1 MYTFYHLPTQKTR
14 VLSNGDFFLFFTQF
28 ALVFY
33 VKIVVNYFAKCY
45 NDRITD
51 IPLKIYSEQRK
62 SKMKNIDTLITEND
76 ASLTTLYGAD
86 QGARERIKKAV
97 ESFTSLYGEQDF
109 SVFSVS
115 GRSEIS
121 GNHTDH
127 NRGEVLAASVSLD
140 IIAVAA
146 PTDDGCVYVKSEGFS
161 QNKVCLGDL
170 DPVEGEEGTSAALI
184 RGVCDGFAKNGH
196 AIGGFCA
203 YMTSSVLGG
212 SGLSSSAAFEDMI
225 GNIENHLYN
234 NGNIGY
240 IEISQISQ
248 YAENKHFG
256 KPCGLM
262 DQIACACGGF
272 VRIDFADPANPVCEK
287 IDLDLASHGY
297 SLCVV
302 NTGGSHADLT
312 DDYASVP
319 AEMKKVASYFGKEV
333 LRELT
338 KDDVIGNIPALREFA
353 GDRAVLRAIHFFDEN
368 ERVKKASEYLAKDDI
383 DGFFGVIKA
392 SGVSSSMYLQNYF
405 TPKAPAEQGISLAC
419 AVASS
424 ILEDGGVCRV
434 HGGGFAG
441 TIQAFVSDEKLE
453 VFKAKME
460 AAFGEGAVTVLSV
473 RPVGMTKIF

>member
-1 MYTFYHLPTQKTR
+1 MKDINTLLAENDSAIS
-14 VLSNGDFFLFFTQF
+14 VLYGS
-28 ALVFY
+28 
-33 VKIVVNYFAKCY
+33 
-45 NDRITD
+45 
-51 IPLKIYSEQRK
+51 
-62 SKMKNIDTLITEND
+62 D
-76 ASLTTLYGAD
+76 ASL
-86 QGARERIKKAV
+86 RERIKNAV
-97 ESFTSLYGEQDF
+97 ESFTAIYGEQDY

-115 GRSEIS
+115 GRSEIC

-146 PTDDGCVYVKSEGFS
+146 PTDDGTVYVKSEGFCE
-161 QNKVCLGDL
+161 NEVCLGDL

-184 RGVCDGFAKNGH
+184 RGVCDGLIKRNRS
-196 AIGGFCA
+196 IGGFCA

-234 NGNIGY
+234 DGEIGY

-272 VRIDFADPANPVCEK
+272 VHIDFADPENPVCEK

-338 KDDVIGNIPALREFA
+338 KDDILANIPALRDFA

-368 ERVKKASEYLAKDDI
+368 DRVKEASACLAKDDI
-383 DGFFGVIKA
+383 KGFFGVIKA
-392 SGVSSSMYLQNYF
+392 SGISSAMSLQNYF
-405 TPKAPAEQGISLAC
+405 TPKAPEEQGISLAC
-419 AVASS
+419 AIAKSV
-424 ILEDGGVCRV
+424 LEPEGVCRV

-441 TIQAFVSDEKLE
+441 TIQAFVPNEKLE
-453 VFKAKME
+453 RFTSIMNGS
-460 AAFGEGAVTVLSV
+460 FGDGAVTVLSV

>member
-1 MYTFYHLPTQKTR
+1 
-14 VLSNGDFFLFFTQF
+14 
-28 ALVFY
+28 
-33 VKIVVNYFAKCY
+33 
-45 NDRITD
+45 
-51 IPLKIYSEQRK
+51 
-62 SKMKNIDTLITEND
+62 MKNIEALIKEND
-76 ASLTTLYGAD
+76 AALSTLYGAD
-86 QGARERIKKAV
+86 EAARTRIIKAV
-97 ESFTSLYGEQDF
+97 EEFTKLYGEQEY

-127 NRGEVLAASVSLD
+127 NHGEVLAASVSLD

-146 PTDDGCVYVKSEGFS
+146 ATDDGIIRVKSEGFS
-161 QNKVCLGDL
+161 ENTVDLGEL
-170 DPVEGEEGTSAALI
+170 DPVAGEEGTSAALI
-184 RGVCDGFAKNGH
+184 RGVCDGFAKRDRS
-196 AIGGFCA
+196 IGGFCA

-225 GNIENHLYN
+225 GNIENHFYN
-234 NGNIGY
+234 DGKVDY
-240 IEISQISQ
+240 IEVSQISQ
-248 YAENKHFG
+248 YAENVHFG

-272 VRIDFADPANPVCEK
+272 VHIDFADPKAPVCEK

-297 SLCVV
+297 NLCVV

-319 AEMKKVASYFGKEV
+319 AEMKKIASFFGKEV

-338 KDDVIGNIPALREFA
+338 KDDIIANIPALRSFA

-368 ERVKKASEYLAKDDI
+368 ERVKAASKYLEANDI

-392 SGVSSSMYLQNYF
+392 SGISSSMLLQNYF
-405 TPKAPAEQGISLAC
+405 SPKAPEEQGISLAC
-419 AVASS
+419 AVANSV
-424 ILEDGGVCRV
+424 LTNGGVCRV

-441 TIQAFVSDEKLE
+441 TIQAFVPTAKLDE
-453 VFKAKME
+453 FKNVME
-460 AAFGEGAVTVLSV
+460 NAFGKGAVTVLSV

>member
-1 MYTFYHLPTQKTR
+1 MQI
-14 VLSNGDFFLFFTQF
+14 Q
-28 ALVFY
+28 
-33 VKIVVNYFAKCY
+33 
-45 NDRITD
+45 
-51 IPLKIYSEQRK
+51 
-62 SKMKNIDTLITEND
+62 SKGIINMKNIDILIKEND
-76 ASLTTLYGAD
+76 ASLSVLYGDSEA
-86 QGARERIKKAV
+86 ARERIKKAV
-97 ESFTSLYGEQDF
+97 ESFISIYGEQEY

-146 PTDDGCVYVKSEGFS
+146 PTDDGLIRVTSEGFGE
-161 QNKVCLGDL
+161 NEVNLGYL
-170 DPVEGEEGTSAALI
+170 EPVEGEEGTSAALI
-184 RGVCDGFAKNGH
+184 RGVCDGLAKRNR

-234 NGNIGY
+234 DGEADY

-248 YAENKHFG
+248 YAENVHFG

-262 DQIACACGGF
+262 DQIACAAGGF
-272 VRIDFADPANPVCEK
+272 VHIDFADPKNPVCEK
-287 IDLDLASHGY
+287 IDLDLTKHGY

-312 DDYASVP
+312 ADYAAVP
-319 AEMKKVASYFGKEV
+319 AEMKKVAQFFGKEV
-333 LRELT
+333 LRECT
-338 KDDVIGNIPALREFA
+338 KDEVIANIPALREYA
-353 GDRAVLRAIHFFDEN
+353 GDRAILRAIHFFDEN
-368 ERVKKASEYLAKDDI
+368 ERVQKASAYLAKDDI
-383 DGFFGVIKA
+383 AGFLSVIKS
-392 SGVSSSMYLQNYF
+392 SGESSAMLLQNYF
-405 TPKAPAEQGISLAC
+405 TPKAPAEQGITLAC
-419 AVASS
+419 AVANSV
-424 ILEDGGVCRV
+424 LAPEGVCRV

-441 TIQAFVSDEKLE
+441 TIQAFVPHDKIDTFAS
-453 VFKAKME
+453 VME
-460 AAFGEGAVTVLSV
+460 SAFGAGAVTVLSV

>member
-1 MYTFYHLPTQKTR
+1 
-14 VLSNGDFFLFFTQF
+14 
-28 ALVFY
+28 
-33 VKIVVNYFAKCY
+33 
-45 NDRITD
+45 
-51 IPLKIYSEQRK
+51 
-62 SKMKNIDTLITEND
+62 MKNIEALIKEND
-76 ASLTTLYGAD
+76 AALSTLYGAD
-86 QGARERIKKAV
+86 EAARTRIIKAV
-97 ESFTSLYGEQDF
+97 EEFTKLYGEQEY

-127 NRGEVLAASVSLD
+127 NHGEVLAASVSLD

-146 PTDDGCVYVKSEGFS
+146 ATDDGIIRVKSEGFS
-161 QNKVCLGDL
+161 ENTVDLGEL
-170 DPVEGEEGTSAALI
+170 DPVAGEEGTSAALI
-184 RGVCDGFAKNGH
+184 RGVCDGFVKRDR

-225 GNIENHLYN
+225 GNIENHFYN
-234 NGNIGY
+234 DGAVDY
-240 IEISQISQ
+240 IEVSQISQ
-248 YAENKHFG
+248 YAENVHFG

-272 VRIDFADPANPVCEK
+272 VHIDFADPANPVCEK

-297 SLCVV
+297 NLCVV

-319 AEMKKVASYFGKEV
+319 AEMKKIASFFGKEV

-338 KDDVIGNIPALREFA
+338 KEDVIANIPALRTFA

-368 ERVKKASEYLAKDDI
+368 ERVKAASKCLEANDI

-392 SGVSSSMYLQNYF
+392 SGISSSMLLQNYF
-405 TPKAPAEQGISLAC
+405 SPKAPEEQGISLAC
-419 AVASS
+419 VVANSV
-424 ILEDGGVCRV
+424 LTDGGVCRV

-441 TIQAFVSDEKLE
+441 TIQAFVPTAKLDE
-453 VFKAKME
+453 FKNVME
-460 AAFGEGAVTVLSV
+460 NAFGKGAVTVLSV